1 MRATAPSR
9 VWFAYNPCPYPPNP
23 LPLSYNPTLLPLSP
37 TPQPHPLTPPLGKV
51 QSQLQQRE
59 TSVFTRRGHGSTFDQ
74 KQGLQYAINNCKPL
88 HLLVEEICSHLG
100 GPVLVPVLVC
110 VCVCVSVL
118 VPVPVPSMCHVHVLV
133 HEHVHVP
140 CAM

>member
-1 MRATAPSR
+1 M
-9 VWFAYNPCPYPPNP
+9 
-23 LPLSYNPTLLPLSP
+23 
-37 TPQPHPLTPPLGKV
+37 

-59 TSVFTRRGHGSTFDQ
+59 TSVFTRRGHGSTFDA

-88 HLLVEEICSHLG
+88 HLLVEEVCSHLG

-140 CAM
+140 CAMCLCMCHVLVHVTCACACMS